1 MSTYAFVASHHT
13 VDLTTVAAL
22 SAGAS
27 GVPDVLASDMA
38 RQLGVK
44 GAVVLA
50 TCNRLEMYVQ
60 LHVSAHVPMVRELIV
75 DSIARASGLD
85 KELVDSSFD
94 VYADSFVPS
103 FRMCL

>member
-1 MSTYAFVASHHT
+1 MASHHT

-27 GVPDVLASDMA
+27 GVPDVLAADIA

-60 LHVSAHVPMVRELIV
+60 LHVSAHVHMVRELIV
-75 DSIARASGLD
+75 NSIAQTSGLARNW
-85 KELVDSSFD
+85 SIPAS
-94 VYADSFVPS
+94 
-103 FRMCL
+103 MCTQTRRRRATC